1 MPMEQKVTTIMS
13 AYAVKLKRFQL
24 KVRRVNRRTLGS
36 ITKINEGGKEF
47 LKVSTAMKIK
57 DWINRRKWEKI
68 ALKVKILFKV

>member
-1 MPMEQKVTTIMS
+1 MPVEQKVTTIMS
-13 AYAVKLKRFQL
+13 AYAVKLKQFQL

-57 DWINRRKWEKI
+57 N
-68 ALKVKILFKV
+68 